1 MEKNK
6 KLFAEI
12 NDKKIKYGV
21 FQLDD
26 EKNYKLLFRKNSQN
40 DGIQNGV
47 VTDLNLATD
56 IVSED
61 LNEIEKK
68 SRYSF
73 WRHEF
78 NN

>member
-1 MEKNK
+1 M
-6 KLFAEI
+6 I
-12 NDKKIKYGV
+12 KIKYGV

-61 LNEIEKK
+61 LNEIEK

-73 WRHEF
+73 W
-78 NN
+78 